1 LKEQIFENPTFLYLL
16 VLIPILALGYF
27 LRRKTWFPDMGHS
40 AASKFGK
47 PNWKQ
52 YLVHSPIILKSL
64 AFGLIVIAL
73 ARPRTSSETVESIT
87 KSGIDIVLAMD
98 VSTSMK
104 ALDFKP
110 NRLEAAKNIAID
122 FVEGRIND
130 RIGIVIYA
138 GESFTQCP
146 ITSDYKLVKNMLKN
160 IKFGVIEDGTAIG
173 MGIATGVSRLKDSKA
188 DSKVIILLTD
198 GENNR
203 GLIDPYMAIELAQEF
218 NIKVYTIGVGKKGK
232 VPYPGV
238 GFGGRQ
244 IIQQMDSKVDEKLLK
259 EIADNTGGHYF
270 RATNNEKLSAIYKE
284 IELLEKTEIQEFK
297 YVSYQEKFRPFA
309 LAAFVLLLLIPV
321 LKFTI
326 LKGIN

>member
-1 LKEQIFENPTFLYLL
+1 MSEYTFEHPDFFYLIIL
-16 VLIPILALGYF
+16 VPILLLGYF
-27 LRRKTWFPDMGHS
+27 LRRKNWFPSMGHS
-40 AASKFGK
+40 AASKFGRG
-47 PNWKQ
+47 NWKS
-52 YLVHSPIILKSL
+52 YLIHAPIVLQSL
-64 AFGLIVIAL
+64 AFGLIIIAL
-73 ARPRTSSETVESIT
+73 ARPRTSSESVESIT

-122 FVEGRIND
+122 FVDGRKTD
-130 RIGIVIYA
+130 RIGIVTYA

-146 ITSDYKLVKNMLKN
+146 ITSDYKLVKNMLN
-160 IKFGVIEDGTAIG
+160 EINFGILEDGTAIG
-173 MGIATGVSRLKDSKA
+173 MGMATSVSRLKDSKA

-198 GENNR
+198 GENNQ
-203 GLIDPYMAIELAQEF
+203 GQIDPYMAIELAQEF
-218 NIKVYTIGVGKKGK
+218 GIKVYTIGVGKQGL
-232 VPYPGV
+232 VPYPAI

-244 IIQQMDSKVDEKLLK
+244 VIQKMESKVDEKLLK
-259 EIADNTGGHYF
+259 EIADKTGGHYF
-270 RATNNEKLSAIYKE
+270 RATNNEKLSAIYDQ

-297 YVSYQEKFRPFA
+297 YVSYDEKYRPFV
-309 LAAFVLLLLIPV
+309 LVAFGLLLLIPL